1 MSKVRV
7 RFAPSPTGFLHI
19 GSLRTVLFNYL
30 IAKKEN
36 GQLILRIEDTDQ
48 KREVAGAV
56 EGLYEILEWLGIKF
70 DEGPGLIRAA
80 TNGAHPNLKND
91 VGKFGPY
98 IQAQR
103 LEIYKKYAAELLKR
117 GEAYYCFCSADRLEK
132 MRADQQAKKEP
143 PHYDRIC
150 RDLPEEE
157 VKTRLGTGEKAVLR
171 QKMPSSGVVEVKDE
185 LRGEIEFKAQDL
197 EDHILIKSDGM
208 PTYQFASVVDDHLM
222 KISHVLRGEEWI
234 PSLPKNILLYKAFG
248 WTLPKFIH
256 LPLTLNKEG
265 GKLSKRQGDVAV
277 EDYRAKGYLPEA
289 LLNFSVLLGWSPYA
303 KASGD
308 KSPYAENL
316 AGKSQS
322 EILSLEEMI
331 KKFEIKDLRTS
342 GAVFDIDKL
351 DYFNGYYIRQKS
363 LDELTELCLPYLRE
377 SLTKTQKHKNT
388 TGYIK
393 KVIALE
399 QERLKKLSDI
409 VEATEFFFVDELKYE
424 PELLVWKKLT
434 LEEVK
439 KNLGEVYEQLE
450 KISENS
456 WTNNSIEDAL
466 ISYIKSREAKVG
478 DYLWP
483 MRVALTG
490 RQASP
495 GPFDVAEVLDKIET
509 LKRIKFAINLI

>member
-56 EGLYEILEWLGIKF
+56 NSLIEILNWLGFQF
-70 DEGPGLIRAA
+70 DEGPQAG
-80 TNGAHPNLKND
+80 
-91 VGKFGPY
+91 GKFGPY
-98 IQAQR
+98 IQSER
-103 LEIYKKYAAELLKR
+103 LEIYKKYATELLKK
-117 GEAYYCFCSADRLEK
+117 GGAYYCFCSPERLEK
-132 MRADQQAKKEP
+132 MRASQQAEKEP
-143 PHYDRIC
+143 PHYNRTC
-150 RDLPEEE
+150 RDLPEKE
-157 VKTRLGTGEKAVLR
+157 VKRRLEAGEKAVLR
-171 QKMPSSGVVEVKDE
+171 QKMPLAGQVEVKDE
-185 LRGEIEFKAQDL
+185 LRGEIEFKAADL
-197 EDHILIKSDGM
+197 EDHILIKSDGR

-222 KISHVLRGEEWI
+222 EISDVLRGEEWI
-234 PSLPKNILLYKAFG
+234 PSFPKNILLYKAFG
-248 WTLPKFIH
+248 WTPPKFIH

-303 KASGD
+303 KEVSG
-308 KSPYAENL
+308 E
-316 AGKSQS
+316 SQK

-342 GAVFDIDKL
+342 GAVFDLAKL
-351 DYFNGYYIRQKS
+351 DYFNGYYIRQKP
-363 LDELTELCLPYLRE
+363 LDELVELCLPYFFSAGILE
-377 SLTKTQKHKNT
+377 QTKDQKQNTKNKNKKFKNKK
-388 TGYIK
+388 TGQLISFDFIK
-393 KVIALE
+393 KIVRLE

-409 VEATEFFFVDELKYE
+409 AEATEFFFADKLKYE
-424 PELLVWKKLT
+424 PKLLIWKKLT
-434 LEEVK
+434 KKDVK
-439 KNLGEVYEQLE
+439 KNLEEVYEQLE
-450 KISENS
+450 KIPEKN
-456 WTNNSIEDAL
+456 WTNDSIEDAL
-466 ISYIKSREAKVG
+466 MSYIKAKEAKVG

-495 GPFDVAEVLDKIET
+495 GPFDVAEVLGKVES
-509 LKRIKFAINLI
+509 LNRIKRGIGML